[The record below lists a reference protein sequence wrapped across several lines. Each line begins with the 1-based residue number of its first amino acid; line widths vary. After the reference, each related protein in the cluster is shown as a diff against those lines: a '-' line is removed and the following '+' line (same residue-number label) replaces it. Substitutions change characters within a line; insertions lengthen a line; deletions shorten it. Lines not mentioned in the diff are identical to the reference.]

1 MNPSGKKME
10 KSGKRWRLMLQGEY
24 NHNID
29 EKGRLIV
36 PAKLR
41 NEIGD
46 SYMICKGMD
55 GNLLMYSIIEWDKF
69 ASNLE
74 KLPRMNAN
82 ARKLVRHF
90 LGSAHEGSFDKQGRV
105 LVPQALRTYAN
116 LDKEIVLLGMQDKVE
131 IWDKAL
137 REEEEITK
145 EEFYEISESMEGLE
159 NFF

>member
-1 MNPSGKKME
+1 
-10 KSGKRWRLMLQGEY
+10 MLQGEF

-41 NEIGD
+41 NELGE

-55 GNLLMYSIIEWDKF
+55 GNLLMYSIVEWDKF
-69 ASNLE
+69 VTNLE
-74 KLPRMNAN
+74 KLPRMNTK

-90 LGSAHEGSFDKQGRV
+90 LGSAQEGSFDKQGRA
-105 LVPQALRTYAN
+105 LVPTTLRAYAN

-131 IWDKAL
+131 IWDRAL

-145 EEFYEISESMEGLE
+145 EEFYEISESMEELE

>member
-1 MNPSGKKME
+1 
-10 KSGKRWRLMLQGEY
+10 MLQGEY

-131 IWDKAL
+131 IWDKSL

-145 EEFYEISESMEGLE
+145 EEFYQISESMEGLE

>member
-1 MNPSGKKME
+1 
-10 KSGKRWRLMLQGEY
+10 MLQGEF

-41 NEIGD
+41 NELGD

-55 GNLLMYSIIEWDKF
+55 GNLLMYSIVEWDKF
-69 ASNLE
+69 VSNLE
-74 KLPRMNAN
+74 KLPRMNVK

-90 LGSAHEGSFDKQGRV
+90 LGSAQEGSFDKQGRA
-105 LVPQALRTYAN
+105 LVPPVLRTYAQ
-116 LDKEIVLLGMQDKVE
+116 LDKEVVLLGMQDKVE
-131 IWDKAL
+131 IWDKSL

-145 EEFYEISESMEGLE
+145 EEFYEISESMEELG
-159 NFF
+159 NIF